1 MLSRGRVLGPRL
13 FILCRNKK
21 KPAQGG
27 LRAFHRLST
36 TQDISRLQNM
46 VHQAGFEPTTPA
58 FGGQYSI
65 QLSYWCS
72 AGAMILTW
80 VRGVQLQAA
89 RNANHPAPPGRRT
102 PVSLSSPHTHC
113 HPQRDSHPLPTQPP
127 RGA

>member
-1 MLSRGRVLGPRL
+1 
-13 FILCRNKK
+13 
-21 KPAQGG
+21 
-27 LRAFHRLST
+27 
-36 TQDISRLQNM
+36 M

-80 VRGVQLQAA
+80 VRGVQLRAVCKV
-89 RNANHPAPPGRRT
+89 NHALPVRRAGADQRFIGAEPAQSPASDR
-102 PVSLSSPHTHC
+102 SL
-113 HPQRDSHPLPTQPP
+113 